1 MMSVMNAL
9 DDGER
14 CVMRDEFVWS
24 SVKSWSHKKFV
35 EVLVWEFLLVLM
47 CLPNENKFGMRL
59 LYELKER
66 KIFERDREKER
77 EFQSPLITSF

>member
-1 MMSVMNAL
+1 
-9 DDGER
+9 
-14 CVMRDEFVWS
+14 
-24 SVKSWSHKKFV
+24 
-35 EVLVWEFLLVLM
+35 M

-66 KIFERDREKER
+66 NIFERDREKER

>member
-1 MMSVMNAL
+1 
-9 DDGER
+9 
-14 CVMRDEFVWS
+14 
-24 SVKSWSHKKFV
+24 
-35 EVLVWEFLLVLM
+35 M
-47 CLPNENKFGMRL
+47 CLQNENKFGMRL

>member
-1 MMSVMNAL
+1 
-9 DDGER
+9 
-14 CVMRDEFVWS
+14 
-24 SVKSWSHKKFV
+24 
-35 EVLVWEFLLVLM
+35 M

-66 KIFERDREKER
+66 KIFDRDREKER

>member
-1 MMSVMNAL
+1 
-9 DDGER
+9 
-14 CVMRDEFVWS
+14 
-24 SVKSWSHKKFV
+24 
-35 EVLVWEFLLVLM
+35 M

>member
-1 MMSVMNAL
+1 
-9 DDGER
+9 
-14 CVMRDEFVWS
+14 
-24 SVKSWSHKKFV
+24 
-35 EVLVWEFLLVLM
+35 M
-47 CLPNENKFGMRL
+47 CLPNENKFGLRL

>member
-1 MMSVMNAL
+1 
-9 DDGER
+9 
-14 CVMRDEFVWS
+14 
-24 SVKSWSHKKFV
+24 
-35 EVLVWEFLLVLM
+35 M

-66 KIFERDREKER
+66 KIFERDREEER

>member
-1 MMSVMNAL
+1 
-9 DDGER
+9 
-14 CVMRDEFVWS
+14 
-24 SVKSWSHKKFV
+24 
-35 EVLVWEFLLVLM
+35 M

-77 EFQSPLITSF
+77 EIQRPFITSF

>member
-1 MMSVMNAL
+1 
-9 DDGER
+9 
-14 CVMRDEFVWS
+14 
-24 SVKSWSHKKFV
+24 
-35 EVLVWEFLLVLM
+35 M

-77 EFQSPLITSF
+77 AFQSPLITSF

>member
-1 MMSVMNAL
+1 
-9 DDGER
+9 
-14 CVMRDEFVWS
+14 
-24 SVKSWSHKKFV
+24 
-35 EVLVWEFLLVLM
+35 M

-66 KIFERDREKER
+66 KIFESDREKER

>member
-1 MMSVMNAL
+1 MY
-9 DDGER
+9 
-14 CVMRDEFVWS
+14 
-24 SVKSWSHKKFV
+24 
-35 EVLVWEFLLVLM
+35 
-47 CLPNENKFGMRL
+47 LPNENKFGMRL

>member
-1 MMSVMNAL
+1 
-9 DDGER
+9 
-14 CVMRDEFVWS
+14 
-24 SVKSWSHKKFV
+24 
-35 EVLVWEFLLVLM
+35 M

-59 LYELKER
+59 LYEFKER

>member
-1 MMSVMNAL
+1 
-9 DDGER
+9 
-14 CVMRDEFVWS
+14 
-24 SVKSWSHKKFV
+24 
-35 EVLVWEFLLVLM
+35 M

-66 KIFERDREKER
+66 KIFERDREKET

>member
-1 MMSVMNAL
+1 
-9 DDGER
+9 
-14 CVMRDEFVWS
+14 
-24 SVKSWSHKKFV
+24 
-35 EVLVWEFLLVLM
+35 M
-47 CLPNENKFGMRL
+47 CLPNENKVGMRL

>member
-1 MMSVMNAL
+1 
-9 DDGER
+9 
-14 CVMRDEFVWS
+14 
-24 SVKSWSHKKFV
+24 
-35 EVLVWEFLLVLM
+35 M

-77 EFQSPLITSF
+77 EFQSPFITSF

>member
-1 MMSVMNAL
+1 
-9 DDGER
+9 
-14 CVMRDEFVWS
+14 
-24 SVKSWSHKKFV
+24 
-35 EVLVWEFLLVLM
+35 M

-77 EFQSPLITSF
+77 ESFIQSPLITSF

>member
-1 MMSVMNAL
+1 
-9 DDGER
+9 
-14 CVMRDEFVWS
+14 
-24 SVKSWSHKKFV
+24 
-35 EVLVWEFLLVLM
+35 M

-66 KIFERDREKER
+66 KIFGRDREKER

>member
-1 MMSVMNAL
+1 
-9 DDGER
+9 
-14 CVMRDEFVWS
+14 
-24 SVKSWSHKKFV
+24 
-35 EVLVWEFLLVLM
+35 M

-59 LYELKER
+59 LYELKEH

>member
-1 MMSVMNAL
+1 
-9 DDGER
+9 
-14 CVMRDEFVWS
+14 
-24 SVKSWSHKKFV
+24 
-35 EVLVWEFLLVLM
+35 M

-77 EFQSPLITSF
+77 EFQSPLITSFLSYPINRQKRV

>member
-1 MMSVMNAL
+1 
-9 DDGER
+9 
-14 CVMRDEFVWS
+14 
-24 SVKSWSHKKFV
+24 
-35 EVLVWEFLLVLM
+35 M

-77 EFQSPLITSF
+77 EFQSLLITSF

>member
-1 MMSVMNAL
+1 MMLVMNVL

-24 SVKSWSHKKFV
+24 LVKSWSYKKFV

-47 CLPNENKFGMRL
+47 CFLNENKFGMCL
-59 LYELKER
+59 LYELKEC
-66 KIFERDREKER
+66 KIFERDREKEI
-77 EFQSPLITSF
+77 EF

>member
-1 MMSVMNAL
+1 
-9 DDGER
+9 
-14 CVMRDEFVWS
+14 
-24 SVKSWSHKKFV
+24 
-35 EVLVWEFLLVLM
+35 M
-47 CLPNENKFGMRL
+47 CLPSENKFGMRL

>member
-59 LYELKER
+59 LYELKYL
-66 KIFERDREKER
+66 RETEKKR
-77 EFQSPLITSF
+77 ESFKVH

>member
-1 MMSVMNAL
+1 
-9 DDGER
+9 
-14 CVMRDEFVWS
+14 
-24 SVKSWSHKKFV
+24 
-35 EVLVWEFLLVLM
+35 M
-47 CLPNENKFGMRL
+47 CFPTENKFGMRL

>member
-1 MMSVMNAL
+1 
-9 DDGER
+9 
-14 CVMRDEFVWS
+14 
-24 SVKSWSHKKFV
+24 
-35 EVLVWEFLLVLM
+35 M
-47 CLPNENKFGMRL
+47 CFPTENKFGMRF